1 MRDMV
6 LVLGFDETAARAIA
20 RKLRGER
27 IYCKIVP
34 GSITAAQVK
43 EEAPLGLILAGS
55 AAGSER
61 LPGFDP
67 ELLLLGTP
75 VLALGDAALGLS
87 AQLGGKAET
96 EPLPRQVAPVHYEA
110 LPLFEEMSDSERLL
124 DGVKAMTLA
133 DTLQPAFMALDSVLG
148 FSHQTLPFFGLQILM
163 EPNDPDGVQILVN
176 FAKTLCGCTPWWDND
191 SFVERAVGEIRRVVG
206 DEGRAI
212 CAMSGGVDSGVCALL
227 GHMAIGSRLQ
237 CIFVDTGLLRKE
249 EGEQVAAF
257 YQDTMGLNL
266 RRIDAQDKFLSALK
280 GVAKDSEKQ
289 RIIDALLAD
298 TLQEALKECQ
308 GAQVLLRGLNYN
320 DLISASP
327 EADPLVS
334 LFDEG
339 QIQVVD
345 PVRDLFKDEIR
356 RVGDDLGLPPSII
369 GRQPFPGGGLAL
381 RIMGE
386 VTVEKLEI
394 LREADAIFRQE
405 VEESGQGRKLWQH
418 FAMLC
423 PNPIDG
429 SLIVCL
435 RAVHAS
441 DGSKAMPGRLPYDL
455 LERTTARIQE
465 TLPVSRVLY
474 DLTPSTHYTGIQWQ

>member
-6 LVLGFDETAARAIA
+6 LVLSFNESAGRAIA

-27 IYCKIVP
+27 FYCKIVP
-34 GSITAAQVK
+34 GNLSAAQAR
-43 EEAPLGLILAGS
+43 EEAPLGLVLAGGNQ
-55 AAGSER
+55 GSEQ
-61 LPGFDP
+61 LEGFDP
-67 ELLLLGTP
+67 EILLMGVP
-75 VLALGDAALGLS
+75 MLALGDAALGLA

-96 EPLPRQVAPVHYEA
+96 ECLPRQVAPVHYEEG
-110 LPLFEEMSDSERLL
+110 PLFENLSDSERLL
-124 DGVKAMTLA
+124 DGVRPMLLPETLK
-133 DTLQPAFMALDSVLG
+133 PAFVAMESHLG
-148 FSHQTLPFFGLQILM
+148 FSHQSLPLYGIQIQM

-176 FAKTLCGCTPWWDND
+176 FAQSICGCTPWWDND
-191 SFVERAVGEIRRVVG
+191 AFVERAVAEIRRVVG
-206 DEGRAI
+206 SEGRAI

-227 GHMAIGSRLQ
+227 GHMAIGHRLQ
-237 CIFVDTGLLRKE
+237 CIFVDTGLLRKD
-249 EGEQVAAF
+249 EGDQVTAF

-266 RRIDAQDKFLSALK
+266 RRIDARDRFITALQ
-280 GVAKDSEKQ
+280 GVSKDNEKQ
-289 RIIDALLAD
+289 RIIDQLLAD
-298 TLQEALKECQ
+298 VLQEALQECE

-320 DLISASP
+320 DLI
-327 EADPLVS
+327 EADPESDLLIS
-334 LFDEG
+334 LFEEG

-356 RVGDDLGLPPSII
+356 RVGDDLGLPPSIV

-386 VTVEKLEI
+386 VTVEKVEI

-405 VEESGQGRKLWQH
+405 VEASGQGRKLWQH

-441 DGSKAMPGRLPYDL
+441 DGVKAMPGRLPYDL
-455 LERTTARIQE
+455 LERATARIQE
-465 TLPVSRVLY
+465 TLPISRVLY
-474 DLTPSTHYTGIQWQ
+474 DLTPSTHYKGIQWQ